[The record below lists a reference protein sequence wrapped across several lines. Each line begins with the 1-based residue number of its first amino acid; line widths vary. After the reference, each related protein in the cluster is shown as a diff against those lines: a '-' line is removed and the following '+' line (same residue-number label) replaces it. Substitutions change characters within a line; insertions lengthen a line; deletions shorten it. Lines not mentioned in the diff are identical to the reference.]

1 MNKTVRLEPGQPIP
15 GRSQPPQGPSMPPPP
30 NNPPPRQTMLR
41 AAGATRIGTGVHPLA
56 EPMYWACADL
66 FTLASQLALGATP
79 PSATELKN
87 HLARLFADMH
97 ARALAAGVAPEDA
110 IDAAYAL
117 MALFDEI
124 LVSARW
130 PGRMEWQ
137 TAPLQFV
144 HFHENIA
151 GENFFR
157 RADVIMQQPHRAHVL
172 LIYFLCLSMGF
183 QGRYAVAGGAGLA
196 PVYEQMGATVG
207 RSLPSAELLSPHGE
221 PADAVK
227 SLLRRE
233 APIVRLALACFLFA
247 LVVFG
252 ALRVVLS
259 AQVGSAVQPMR
270 DFTGSKP

>member
-1 MNKTVRLEPGQPIP
+1 VNKTVRLDPRQPVPVP
-15 GRSQPPQGPSMPPPP
+15 GRSQPPPGPPMPPPP
-30 NNPPPRQTMLR
+30 SPPMRQTMR
-41 AAGATRIGTGVHPLA
+41 GNATRIGGGIHPLA

-66 FTLASQLALGATP
+66 LTLASQLALGATP
-79 PSATELKN
+79 PSATELRN
-87 HLARLFADMH
+87 HLSRLFADMH
-97 ARALAAGVAPEDA
+97 ARALAASVAPEDA

-124 LVSARW
+124 LVQARW

-157 RADVIMQQPHRAHVL
+157 RVDVMMQQPHRAHVL
-172 LIYFLCLSMGF
+172 LIYFLCLGMGF

-196 PVYEQMGATVG
+196 QVYEQMGAAVG
-207 RSLPSAELLSPHGE
+207 HALPPAEVLSPHGE

-233 APIVRLALACFLFA
+233 APIVRLALACFLAA

-252 ALRVVLS
+252 VLRVVLS
-259 AQVGSAVQPMR
+259 AQVGSAVAPMR